1 MAPEKVEGEVVV
13 VKKLQMFE
21 RVLREKSEV
30 EEQMLEVEARKLEV
44 VVAEEEVVRMM
55 DYDLV
60 KTKAVSV
67 VPEMVNSILVEV
79 VPEVAELAVH
89 LVFSTLEV
97 VEVLYREQLYSKLVL
112 VLVLEVVSSDLP
124 GDSVQ
129 AVQNQL
135 MSVLVEVH

>member
-1 MAPEKVEGEVVV
+1 MAPEEVEGEVVV

-21 RVLREKSEV
+21 RVLREKQEV

-44 VVAEEEVVRMM
+44 VVAEEEVQMM

-60 KTKAVSV
+60 ETKAVSV
-67 VPEMVNSILVEV
+67 VPEMVHSILVEV

-97 VEVLYREQLYSKLVL
+97 VEVLYQEQLYSKLVL

-129 AVQNQL
+129 AVQNQP

>member
-1 MAPEKVEGEVVV
+1 MAPEEVEGEVVV
-13 VKKLQMFE
+13 VKELQMFE
-21 RVLREKSEV
+21 RVLREKQEV

-44 VVAEEEVVRMM
+44 VVAEEEVQMM

-60 KTKAVSV
+60 ETKAVSV
-67 VPEMVNSILVEV
+67 VPEMVHSILVEV

-97 VEVLYREQLYSKLVL
+97 VEVLYQEQLYSKLVL

-129 AVQNQL
+129 AVQNQP